1 MIHKSSLKNHTV
13 KLGHVKLREMIHI
26 QHNSLGIPRKPWLP
40 FHMYGL
46 KVVKGSAI
54 LHTKATYEYQ
64 ISYNHTYDYETPEN
78 KEM

>member
-1 MIHKSSLKNHTV
+1 
-13 KLGHVKLREMIHI
+13 
-26 QHNSLGIPRKPWLP
+26 
-40 FHMYGL
+40 MYVL
-46 KVVKGSAI
+46 KVVKLSV